1 MFAAAW
7 TPDSPEFWGR
17 LWGRGESC
25 ACLSGQ
31 SKDKTVVGLVR
42 VSHSISKYGK
52 FNETLPE
59 T

>member
-7 TPDSPEFWGR
+7 TPDSPESWGQS
-17 LWGRGESC
+17 WGRGESC
-25 ACLSGQ
+25 ACLSAQ
-31 SKDKTVVGLVR
+31 SKDKTAAGLGT